1 MTMVPQLEIDERVA
15 TADPR
20 DASRLLAEL
29 SLSVARRGET
39 TGPLSS
45 GYHPLD
51 TFLNGGFAP
60 ANLVVVGGKPGTG
73 KTVMLLQW
81 AREMARRGTRV
92 AYVCY
97 DHGER
102 ALLGRLLTLELGEVA
117 AEVDETTI
125 EHLRTKI
132 RDHVAGR
139 CSAEQ
144 LVDFHPALRIAY
156 EEISEYGQNLV
167 LFRGSVRQTDVRQ
180 LRAIAD
186 SAVGAGGAL
195 FVDFIQKVPGT
206 NDGHAQS
213 TVVASGL
220 KDIAVDHEL
229 AVIAAASVN
238 EMGLRQRRIRVDH
251 LNAAA
256 ALVHEADLLMLLND
270 KSTAL
275 SKTHLAYDLTVL
287 EKARGYIV
295 LTVEKNRDGPAP
307 ISFEF
312 RKRFSNFRFD
322 PQGGF
327 LSETLIDDTLFEE

>member
-1 MTMVPQLEIDERVA
+1 MIPQLEIEERTPSIEPLA
-15 TADPR
+15 
-20 DASRLLAEL
+20 ASRLLADL
-29 SLSVARRGET
+29 SLAVARRGET
-39 TGPLSS
+39 AGPLAT

-51 TFLNGGFAP
+51 TFLNGGFSP
-60 ANLVVVGGKPGTG
+60 GNLVVTGGKPGTG
-73 KTVMLLQW
+73 KTVMLMQW
-81 AREMARRGTRV
+81 AREMAKKGTRV

-117 AEVDETTI
+117 AEVDGTTL
-125 EHLRTKI
+125 EHLRTKV

-139 CSAEQ
+139 CSGEQ

-156 EEISEYGQNLV
+156 DEISDYGDNLV
-167 LFRGSVRQTDVRQ
+167 LYRGSVRSTDLRQ
-180 LRAIAD
+180 LRSIAD
-186 SAVGAGGAL
+186 SSVGSGGAL
-195 FVDFIQKVPGT
+195 FVDFIQKVPAGAS
-206 NDGHAQS
+206 DGHSGS
-213 TVVASGL
+213 TVVAAGL
-220 KDIAVDHEL
+220 KDLAVDHDV

-238 EMGLRQRRIRVDH
+238 EMGLRQRRLRVDH

-275 SKTHLAYDLTVL
+275 SKNHLAYDLTML
-287 EKARGYIV
+287 ERARGLMV
-295 LTVEKNRDGPAP
+295 LTIEKNRDGPAP

-312 RKRFSNFRFD
+312 HKRFSNFRFD